1 MALCSQ
7 EHRAF
12 IPDILLIGQIVIKNI
27 LRLPNRLPT
36 SARREAICIRNK
48 LLLYFLPSPLF
59 PIFLFTCNL
68 SHNPL
73 APRQSGRDGG
83 RRGGSR
89 KAGSSAVQRPALD
102 CLSSLCLWFS
112 PLCSLHVCRAQCPL
126 CTMETVEWAVRA
138 EGGTVCEALAM
149 VPGTEQAP
157 ISRSCSWQCSE
168 LERRPLNLQP
178 VCASLGSSTCSS
190 SSVPFREG
198 FSSFGC
204 RDTRVCW
211 LSSSRQPVLPATT
224 SCLKLH
230 APTDS
235 GAMNSQCLLICC
247 SIFFSPCFF
256 NLLPSHI
263 LYNLFTHW

>member
-89 KAGSSAVQRPALD
+89 KAGSSAVQ
-102 CLSSLCLWFS
+102 S
-112 PLCSLHVCRAQCPL
+112 
-126 CTMETVEWAVRA
+126 
-138 EGGTVCEALAM
+138 
-149 VPGTEQAP
+149 
-157 ISRSCSWQCSE
+157 
-168 LERRPLNLQP
+168 
-178 VCASLGSSTCSS
+178 ASLGLPEL
-190 SSVPFREG
+190 SVPMV
-198 FSSFGC
+198 FSALQLARLQSA
-204 RDTRVCW
+204 V
-211 LSSSRQPVLPATT
+211 SP
-224 SCLKLH
+224 LH
-230 APTDS
+230 YGD
-235 GAMNSQCLLICC
+235 GRMGGKG
-247 SIFFSPCFF
+247 
-256 NLLPSHI
+256 
-263 LYNLFTHW
+263 